1 MNKSDIALMIILI
14 SLLCCVITFCVLSC
28 ERNKETVDNIK
39 LETIESVKDSLAKAI
54 AIKDSNIVKFTIQ
67 YNEEKQKTVE
77 LSDSAAIE
85 LFRQLCNE

>member
-1 MNKSDIALMIILI
+1 MNKSDISLIVILIILL
-14 SLLCCVITFCVLSC
+14 SCVITFCVLSC
-28 ERNKETVDNIK
+28 ERSKEEVSNIK

-85 LFRQLCNE
+85 LFKQLCNE